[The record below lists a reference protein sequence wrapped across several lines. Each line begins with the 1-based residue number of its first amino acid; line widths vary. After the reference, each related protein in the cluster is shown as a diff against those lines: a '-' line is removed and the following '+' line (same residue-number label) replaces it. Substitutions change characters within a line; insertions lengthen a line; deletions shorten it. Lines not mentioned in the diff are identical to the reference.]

1 MTEVSVWRRTKRAS
15 SGAEFLKSK
24 SNFPQHRFLIFHII
38 FISPRFLFLPAEL
51 LSACHE
57 LRCRYGCVMTRNG
70 TFCFCADGF
79 EVGEDG
85 TSCRGKTFGAAGG
98 GPHCHGEQAPAPPSP
113 LGLTSIK
120 SFLKKWKRNRTC
132 RRRSLCENHLSAGV
146 YGALHPPTR
155 QHSQNAIIPDLF
167 CCRFFYFVNACVCD
181 SQEEDNALLSKVPP
195 ER

>member
-1 MTEVSVWRRTKRAS
+1 
-15 SGAEFLKSK
+15 
-24 SNFPQHRFLIFHII
+24 
-38 FISPRFLFLPAEL
+38 
-51 LSACHE
+51 
-57 LRCRYGCVMTRNG
+57 MTRNG

-120 SFLKKWKRNRTC
+120 SFLKKRKRNRTC
-132 RRRSLCENHLSAGV
+132 GRRSLCENHLSAGV

-167 CCRFFYFVNACVCD
+167 CCRFFILSTLVFATARRKTTLCCLRCRRSASTNLVPVC
-181 SQEEDNALLSKVPP
+181 NLN
-195 ER
+195 